1 MKSNTT
7 TTKRALHRAKIIKGQ
22 LEGLE
27 KKIEDDA
34 YCMDIVTQSLA
45 IQKSLAS
52 LSKLVVEHHIKTHI
66 QHMMASNDE
75 AERQKAIAELSQL
88 YELTNVRGR
97 S

>member
-1 MKSNTT
+1 MKK
-7 TTKRALHRAKIIKGQ
+7 TTKSRALHRAKIIKGQ

-27 KKIEDDA
+27 KKISDDA

-52 LSKLVVEHHIKTHI
+52 LSKLMVENHIETHI
-66 QHMMASNDE
+66 QHMLSSGDE
-75 AERQKAIAELSQL
+75 KQQAKAITELSQL

-97 S
+97 